1 MDPMSITGTVLAIVH
16 ITGICLK
23 SGNQHLG
30 PSRYTS
36 TTLLSLIQE
45 LYCFYGAIQS
55 LKTHLTINEHDT
67 IRLNSL
73 DCLTGPLSD
82 CKLALCLVEKQ
93 LKDDTFFKRKLIG
106 KHCDKKLDDA
116 INVLKKGRG
125 LFETILL
132 ADQRTITTAIE
143 RYTINIAEDIRD
155 IKNKLEGDGE
165 LMRGL
170 TRQLTLRLETAN
182 EREEEMRSTLREI
195 DSKLLR
201 ERESRRGGTPE
212 AEMVEVDCYRQPIG
226 FPDCDSA
233 SVHQPARE
241 KW

>member
-1 MDPMSITGTVLAIVH
+1 MFISQRIHITSHKPSESRLVTYSFHQSLQLSSTIRHTTMDPMS

-30 PSRYTS
+30 PSRHTS

-55 LKTHLTINEHDT
+55 LKTHLAINEHDT

-125 LFETILL
+125 VFETVLL
-132 ADQRTITTAIE
+132 ADQR
-143 RYTINIAEDIRD
+143 
-155 IKNKLEGDGE
+155 
-165 LMRGL
+165 
-170 TRQLTLRLETAN
+170 
-182 EREEEMRSTLREI
+182 
-195 DSKLLR
+195 
-201 ERESRRGGTPE
+201 
-212 AEMVEVDCYRQPIG
+212 
-226 FPDCDSA
+226 
-233 SVHQPARE
+233 
-241 KW
+241 

>member
-1 MDPMSITGTVLAIVH
+1 MSISQPIHITSYKPSESLLVTYSIHQSLQLASTIRLTTMDPMSITGTVLAIVH

-125 LFETILL
+125 LFETVLL
-132 ADQRTITTAIE
+132 ADQR
-143 RYTINIAEDIRD
+143 
-155 IKNKLEGDGE
+155 
-165 LMRGL
+165 
-170 TRQLTLRLETAN
+170 
-182 EREEEMRSTLREI
+182 
-195 DSKLLR
+195 
-201 ERESRRGGTPE
+201 
-212 AEMVEVDCYRQPIG
+212 
-226 FPDCDSA
+226 
-233 SVHQPARE
+233 
-241 KW
+241 